1 MNPYEAP
8 LPLPYIIRD
17 NRITYL
23 SFGSFFKKW
32 WKPIL
37 GVVAAVAIGWAAPPI
52 AAAILSSTGL
62 ASAVSAA
69 GLAAGLSASTIGT
82 IGTGLSYLASAA
94 VGAGFNVVAQATIS
108 GGFEGWQSAA
118 IGGAFAGIAGQ
129 FTQTGGF
136 DGMFGT
142 TGGPGGGAAPSVPPA
157 DITNA
162 AMTGNSGVPSLMGS
176 TGTAATGSVD
186 TLVATSAPSA
196 GVPIIGPHTL
206 GATPATPGAV
216 LGNASAANTASIA
229 TKLGGPPSVLNP
241 YRLPASSPGFDPSGR
256 LLPASSPG
264 FDPSGRLLPA
274 SPPGFDPPG
283 RLLPESN
290 FFADVATDL
299 GKRWDEFDA
308 TGALINAGLTTAG
321 NIAAS
326 ALTGPSPEQEE
337 YLRQQAAEVAS
348 LKKQQDARR
357 EFLIQ
362 QARRGPGILPGQ
374 SAAAAAGAYRASQ
387 RAGIRRLDPNA
398 RAAAQRYVDRIA
410 SQKGQTQHAQAL
422 LYNQRASQAAAGLW
436 PAATSVADKITG
448 LSKAQEAIDAKQQAD
463 TDNLAST
470 FATWMTPTPEDE
482 DDKKDT

>member
-256 LLPASSPG
+256 LLPAS
-264 FDPSGRLLPA
+264 
-274 SPPGFDPPG
+274 PPGFDPPG

-337 YLRQQAAEVAS
+337 YLRQQAAAVAS

-436 PAATSVADKITG
+436 PAPTSVAPQIAK
-448 LSKAQEAIDAKQQAD
+448 LSEAQQAIDTDQQTR
-463 TDNLAST
+463 TDNLAGT
-470 FATWMTPTPEDE
+470 FATWMTPTLEDE
-482 DDKKDT
+482 DDKKDS

>member
-256 LLPASSPG
+256 LLPAS
-264 FDPSGRLLPA
+264 
-274 SPPGFDPPG
+274 PPGFDPPG